1 MIPTV
6 LLRYDHSWAKR
17 EDAQVV
23 KVAWDG
29 RAKNYEKARPQS
41 SWAANPKGR

>member
-6 LLRYDHSWAKR
+6 LLRYDRLWAER

-23 KVAWDG
+23 KLRG
-29 RAKNYEKARPQS
+29 TGGPKIAKRPAPKS